1 MLIAAA
7 EEIKK
12 DQMPKIKKR
21 DERIVEYDRSKINN
35 AIWKAVKSVGGT
47 DYQNAVYLTSLVE
60 KQIKE
65 KFYLSESVDVETIQD
80 IVEEILIKQGHDK
93 VAKSYILYRQQHA
106 SIRELGQQ
114 ISETKVVDDYIG
126 LNTWKVKENSNQT
139 FSLQGLNN
147 HISSTISQKYWLDKI
162 YPPEVRNAHNS
173 GDFHI
178 HDLGLLAT
186 YCVGWDLKD
195 LLVRGFTGVEGKISS
210 APAKHFRSLLGQI
223 VNFFYTL
230 QGESAGAQ
238 AFSSFDTLIAP
249 YIYYDKLNYAQVKQS
264 LQEFVFNMN
273 VPTRVGFQT
282 PFTNITMDL
291 KVPEFMKHEP
301 AIVGGQ
307 MMEKTYGEF
316 QDEMDMLNQA
326 YAEIMCEGDALG
338 RVFTFPI
345 PTYNITEDF
354 EWNNPKYNK
363 VWEMTAKYGIPYF
376 SNFIGSD
383 MKPEDV
389 RSMCPLHPDTQII
402 VRNNKG
408 ISIRTIKDIHYSDN
422 IKNEILCNGEWIE
435 ASTIVSNAKECVE
448 VVVYNGTS
456 VVMDVKHEQPIKRSK
471 GETIEVLRAK
481 DIVPGMW
488 VPFNSTPIK
497 EDKDNYL
504 AGYAVG
510 AYVGNGSFEGQ
521 GTIVYSLNTDKK
533 IAVKDILGKFFTN
546 MGFIVTFDIRNELL
560 SLKVRCD
567 EFAAENWIE
576 QFVDGNCPQDK
587 KIKLR
592 SFKMGKSFLQG
603 ILDGWYDTDGGNKE
617 RIYTSSTHLVED
629 FKVVCS
635 LLGYAYKI
643 GAADERED
651 RLSDKPVYTLK
662 YHTRPSYND
671 NFFFEDGYYWFKVED
686 VVKSDYKGSV
696 FCFVVK
702 SEESLFQLANGLVT
716 HNCRLR
722 IDNTELQTRGGGLFG
737 SNPLTGSIGVVTIN
751 LPRLGYLST
760 SEDDFYSRLANIM
773 DIAKESLEIKRKVI
787 EKLTEESLYPYS
799 KFYLQDIKCKTNQ
812 YWANH
817 FSTIGLVGMNEA
829 CINLFGE
836 DISSSKGYSFA
847 KDIMYFMRERIKGY
861 QNETGNLYNLEATPA
876 EGCSYTLLLKDNK
889 LFGQQPYKNYTNS
902 TQLPVD
908 YTRDIFTALKHQE
921 PLQTSYTGGTVFH
934 TFLGESPSA
943 EAAKKLIYKMCYQ
956 FKLPYYSLTPTFS
969 ICPEHGYLTGEHFT
983 CPTCSSECE
992 VYSRVVGYLRPVK
1005 QWNQGKQAEYSSRT
1019 EFTL

>member
-65 KFYLSESVDVETIQD
+65 KFYLSESIDVETIQD

-114 ISETKVVDDYIG
+114 ISETKAVDDYIG

-363 VWEMTAKYGIPYF
+363 IWEMTAKYGIPYF
-376 SNFIGSD
+376 SNFINSN

-389 RSMCPLHPDTQII
+389 RSMC
-402 VRNNKG
+402 
-408 ISIRTIKDIHYSDN
+408 
-422 IKNEILCNGEWIE
+422 
-435 ASTIVSNAKECVE
+435 
-448 VVVYNGTS
+448 
-456 VVMDVKHEQPIKRSK
+456 
-471 GETIEVLRAK
+471 
-481 DIVPGMW
+481 
-488 VPFNSTPIK
+488 
-497 EDKDNYL
+497 
-504 AGYAVG
+504 
-510 AYVGNGSFEGQ
+510 
-521 GTIVYSLNTDKK
+521 
-533 IAVKDILGKFFTN
+533 
-546 MGFIVTFDIRNELL
+546 
-560 SLKVRCD
+560 
-567 EFAAENWIE
+567 
-576 QFVDGNCPQDK
+576 
-587 KIKLR
+587 
-592 SFKMGKSFLQG
+592 
-603 ILDGWYDTDGGNKE
+603 
-617 RIYTSSTHLVED
+617 
-629 FKVVCS
+629 
-635 LLGYAYKI
+635 
-643 GAADERED
+643 
-651 RLSDKPVYTLK
+651 
-662 YHTRPSYND
+662 
-671 NFFFEDGYYWFKVED
+671 
-686 VVKSDYKGSV
+686 
-696 FCFVVK
+696 
-702 SEESLFQLANGLVT
+702 
-716 HNCRLR
+716 CRLR

-760 SEDDFYSRLANIM
+760 NEDDFYSRLANIM

-836 DISSSKGYSFA
+836 DISSSKGHSFA
-847 KDIMYFMRERIKGY
+847 KDIMYFMRERIKDY
-861 QNETGNLYNLEATPA
+861 QDETGNLYNLEATPA